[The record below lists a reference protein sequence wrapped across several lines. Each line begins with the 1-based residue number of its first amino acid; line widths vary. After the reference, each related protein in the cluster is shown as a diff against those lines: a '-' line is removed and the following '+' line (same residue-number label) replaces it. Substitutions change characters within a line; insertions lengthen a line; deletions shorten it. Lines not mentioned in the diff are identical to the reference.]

1 LPSKSGHAIA
11 LAMQRCVRVL
21 MVMVACPDCPA
32 AREARAMFLD
42 VDLLFNLAAVVLPFA
57 VCAVI
62 VLLLMRIG
70 MMRAR
75 MP

>member
-1 LPSKSGHAIA
+1 
-11 LAMQRCVRVL
+11 

-57 VCAVI
+57 VCVVI

>member
-1 LPSKSGHAIA
+1 
-11 LAMQRCVRVL
+11 
-21 MVMVACPDCPA
+21 
-32 AREARAMFLD
+32 MFLG

-57 VCAVI
+57 VCVVI
-62 VLLLMRIG
+62 VLLLMRLG